1 MSANDIPTTI
11 NGGPHHRN
19 TISNMT
25 TSDFPDILGN
35 DELAANLIKCATY
48 VKLGETHHPLLRQ
61 TINDLTYYVTGKH
74 GLPTTPTTTN
84 STTNGGA
91 GPPLSSY
98 SPASSVLAKKSV
110 AQLASGMINKLGLQ
124 QQQHAQDDASSVG
137 GGSVSVRSEAQK
149 SASSMKHAENARA
162 DIQRTLGSSSSRVV
176 TGESVTNKAVSKRPP
191 FQRPT
196 NTSSSLLANGWIEQQ
211 RRSKLRVVWKEV
223 LASLVEGRKPG
234 EVTTLWI
241 QREYFSHTTN
251 KNELEA
257 LHQIPIKL
265 IRSISYKDGTLDH
278 QFLIKVHNMHED
290 FIFRCDKSEEA
301 AQNWV
306 ITIRSVLDMLRDP
319 KRPPNSDNN
328 PIPIRAALDQ
338 THLHLERE
346 RHTSNESSG
355 SINDEKKFPEQ
366 PATSSA
372 VHTTTQPSQVQ
383 QQPTAKVPPPVAPS
397 SSATPNTAA
406 TTIYPTPPPNASISH
421 MSVTE
426 MRAIAHG
433 AGIQTHGMERGE
445 LERIAQQIA
454 NSMQNTG
461 VGGGVSPPPPTAQH
475 FAAPQTPPVPNRP
488 VVDPSLQ
495 RSTSAEEEMARQRQ
509 LHDTIDRQQQLE
521 EAARRRKLAEDAAR
535 NKAAVEAQ
543 HAYARQQKEAIE
555 KQKREEE
562 ERKRLEAERLRRD
575 EEEHQRRV
583 AEQQAAEQR
592 RRVEEQQRQQQEQWK
607 QQQGNWQKQQFEEE
621 QRRRADEVRMAEE
634 KRRQEEAYR
643 AQHQQWQQQQQHQA
657 NGVPPNQWQQQPHP
671 SVSPPFGQPP
681 QTPQYGPGGGP
692 GVPQH
697 PGQPQQP
704 PGNSQVDQKYAKMAT
719 QVGDAGQQQ
728 SLHIIKHGILVDW
741 ALQRPA
747 MQILRPIESL
757 ITSVH
762 IVFPP
767 KYGVPGHEHF
777 NKWSIVTLPE
787 VMSGTQPDDEK
798 LSKAVKKLR
807 FVLHP
812 DKLPREFTEEQTFM
826 CRMIWDIVSDAF
838 EDHKKREEEL
848 AWMR

>member
-1 MSANDIPTTI
+1 
-11 NGGPHHRN
+11 
-19 TISNMT
+19 MT

-74 GLPTTPTTTN
+74 VLPTTTN

-91 GPPLSSY
+91 GPPLSNY

-328 PIPIRAALDQ
+328 LIPIRAALDQ

-406 TTIYPTPPPNASISH
+406 TTTYPTPPPNASISH

-562 ERKRLEAERLRRD
+562 ERKRLETERLRRD

-747 MQILRPIESL
+747 MQILRHIESL

>member
-1 MSANDIPTTI
+1 
-11 NGGPHHRN
+11 
-19 TISNMT
+19 MT

-74 GLPTTPTTTN
+74 VLPTTTN

-681 QTPQYGPGGGP
+681 QPPQYGPGGGP

-728 SLHIIKHGILVDW
+728 SLHIIKHGVLVDW

>member
-74 GLPTTPTTTN
+74 VLPTTTN

-91 GPPLSSY
+91 GPPLSNY

-521 EAARRRKLAEDAAR
+521 EAARRRKLVEDAAR

-562 ERKRLEAERLRRD
+562 ERERLETERLRRD

-671 SVSPPFGQPP
+671 SVSPPFGQP
-681 QTPQYGPGGGP
+681 PQYGPGGGP